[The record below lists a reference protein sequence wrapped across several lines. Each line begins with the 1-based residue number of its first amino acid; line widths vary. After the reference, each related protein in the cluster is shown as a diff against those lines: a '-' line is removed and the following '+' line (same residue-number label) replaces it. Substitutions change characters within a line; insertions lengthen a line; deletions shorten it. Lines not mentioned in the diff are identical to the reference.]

1 VTNLRAQSPAFGII
15 KRRTVRANNV
25 KATADLRRCEQ
36 VAPFEFLGSVRHG
49 LWWDSRR
56 CRRRRPR
63 QLVPGVIVAHNIMR
77 LASGSVEHSWLLA
90 PDFCF
95 LFPIFRFLLSSY
107 MVQMENGPNHENNSI
122 RPLSYGDLLRL
133 FLIVVLVVLGIAVA
147 LAIKETLLLFA
158 IAFLLAMVLNPAVVL
173 LERHGLK
180 RGVAVGLLITV
191 LLAILALVVFLV
203 IPPFFEQLQQLIE
216 QIPGEWNRLYEQI
229 QGWIKTYPTL
239 QQALPSRAGDMLNTV
254 TAQVGG
260 IANFLLRSTLNLANG
275 VLVALLCFLV
285 VIFTLIEPEPITIAY
300 LELVPPRY
308 REPAGRSLARMMQQ
322 VSAWAHGVVIN
333 GIATGAST
341 GILLALV
348 GVQPAFLFGVL
359 AFLGE
364 FVPIIGPVIV
374 AIPALFVAAS
384 MGLGKFVLALLSVLF
399 VQQVETN
406 LLVPFIM
413 GRQMKLHAVTIIFF
427 TFAMSSLF
435 GFLGLILVVPTAAL
449 VKIVISEFYLRPRGI
464 RSESVV
470 HQARDLVTGQ
480 IKIN

>member
-1 VTNLRAQSPAFGII
+1 
-15 KRRTVRANNV
+15 
-25 KATADLRRCEQ
+25 
-36 VAPFEFLGSVRHG
+36 
-49 LWWDSRR
+49 
-56 CRRRRPR
+56 
-63 QLVPGVIVAHNIMR
+63 
-77 LASGSVEHSWLLA
+77 
-90 PDFCF
+90 
-95 LFPIFRFLLSSY
+95 
-107 MVQMENGPNHENNSI
+107 MVQMENGSSDDRGAD
-122 RPLSYGDLLRL
+122 RPLSYADLVRW
-133 FLIVVLVVLGIAVA
+133 FVIVALVALSVAVA

-158 IAFLLAMVLNPAVVL
+158 IAFLIAMVLNPAVTL
-173 LERHGLK
+173 LERRGLK
-180 RGVAVGLLITV
+180 RGLAVGFLIIV
-191 LLAILALVVFLV
+191 LLAILALIVFL
-203 IPPFFEQLQQLIE
+203 IAPPFFEQLQQLIE
-216 QIPGEWNRLYEQI
+216 QIPGEWSRLYEQI

-239 QQALPSRAGDMLNTV
+239 QQALPSHAGDMLNTV

-260 IANFLLRSTLNLANG
+260 IANFLLRSTLNLVNG

-285 VIFTLIEPEPITIAY
+285 VIFTLIEPEPITTAY

-308 REPAGRSLARMMQQ
+308 RDPAFRSLARMMHQ
-322 VSAWAHGVVIN
+322 VSAWARGIVIN

-384 MGLGKFVLALLSVLF
+384 MGFGKFVLALLSVLF

-413 GRQMKLHAVTIIFF
+413 GKQMRLHAVTIIFF

-449 VKIVISEFYLRPRGI
+449 VKILISEFYLRPRGI
-464 RSESVV
+464 RAESVI
-470 HQARDLVTGQ
+470 HQARELVGGE
-480 IKIN
+480 IKIE

>member
-1 VTNLRAQSPAFGII
+1 
-15 KRRTVRANNV
+15 
-25 KATADLRRCEQ
+25 
-36 VAPFEFLGSVRHG
+36 
-49 LWWDSRR
+49 
-56 CRRRRPR
+56 
-63 QLVPGVIVAHNIMR
+63 
-77 LASGSVEHSWLLA
+77 
-90 PDFCF
+90 
-95 LFPIFRFLLSSY
+95 
-107 MVQMENGPNHENNSI
+107 MVQMENGSSDDRGAD
-122 RPLSYGDLLRL
+122 RPLSYADLVRW
-133 FLIVVLVVLGIAVA
+133 FVIVALVALSVAVA

-158 IAFLLAMVLNPAVVL
+158 IAFLIAMVLNPAVTL
-173 LERHGLK
+173 LERRGLK
-180 RGVAVGLLITV
+180 RGLAVGFLIIV
-191 LLAILALVVFLV
+191 LLAILALIVFL
-203 IPPFFEQLQQLIE
+203 IAPPFFEQLQQLIE
-216 QIPGEWNRLYEQI
+216 QIPGEWSRLYEQI

-239 QQALPSRAGDMLNTV
+239 QQALPSHAGDMLNTV

-260 IANFLLRSTLNLANG
+260 IANFLLRSTLNLVNG

-285 VIFTLIEPEPITIAY
+285 VIFTLIEPEPITTAY

-308 REPAGRSLARMMQQ
+308 RDPAFRSLARMMHQ
-322 VSAWAHGVVIN
+322 VSAWARGIVIN

-374 AIPALFVAAS
+374 AIPILFVAAS
-384 MGLGKFVLALLSVLF
+384 MGFGKFVLALLSVLF

-413 GRQMKLHAVTIIFF
+413 GKQMRLHAVTIIFF

-449 VKIVISEFYLRPRGI
+449 VKILISEFYLRPRGI
-464 RSESVV
+464 RAESVIR
-470 HQARDLVTGQ
+470 QARELVSGE
-480 IKIN
+480 IKID

>member
-1 VTNLRAQSPAFGII
+1 
-15 KRRTVRANNV
+15 
-25 KATADLRRCEQ
+25 
-36 VAPFEFLGSVRHG
+36 
-49 LWWDSRR
+49 
-56 CRRRRPR
+56 
-63 QLVPGVIVAHNIMR
+63 
-77 LASGSVEHSWLLA
+77 
-90 PDFCF
+90 
-95 LFPIFRFLLSSY
+95 
-107 MVQMENGPNHENNSI
+107 MVQMENGSSDDRAAD
-122 RPLSYGDLLRL
+122 RPLSYADLVRWLV
-133 FLIVVLVVLGIAVA
+133 IVALVALSVAVA

-158 IAFLLAMVLNPAVVL
+158 IAFLIAMVLNPGVAL
-173 LERHGLK
+173 LERRGLK
-180 RGVAVGLLITV
+180 RGLAVGFLIIV
-191 LLAILALVVFLV
+191 LLAILALIVFL
-203 IPPFFEQLQQLIE
+203 IAPPFFEQLQQLIE
-216 QIPGEWNRLYEQI
+216 QIPGEWSRLYEQI

-239 QQALPSRAGDMLNTV
+239 QQALPSHAGDMLNTV

-260 IANFLLRSTLNLANG
+260 IANFLLRSTLNLVNG

-285 VIFTLIEPEPITIAY
+285 VIFTLIEPEPITAAY

-308 REPAGRSLARMMQQ
+308 RDPAFRSLARMMHQ
-322 VSAWAHGVVIN
+322 VSAWARGIVIN

-374 AIPALFVAAS
+374 AIPILFVAAS
-384 MGLGKFVLALLSVLF
+384 MGFGKFVLALLSVLF

-413 GRQMKLHAVTIIFF
+413 GKQMRLHAVTIIFF

-449 VKIVISEFYLRPRGI
+449 VKILISEFYLRPRGI
-464 RSESVV
+464 RAESVIR
-470 HQARDLVTGQ
+470 QARELVSGE
-480 IKIN
+480 IKID

>member
-1 VTNLRAQSPAFGII
+1 
-15 KRRTVRANNV
+15 
-25 KATADLRRCEQ
+25 
-36 VAPFEFLGSVRHG
+36 
-49 LWWDSRR
+49 
-56 CRRRRPR
+56 
-63 QLVPGVIVAHNIMR
+63 
-77 LASGSVEHSWLLA
+77 
-90 PDFCF
+90 
-95 LFPIFRFLLSSY
+95 
-107 MVQMENGPNHENNSI
+107 MVQMENGSGDDHGAD
-122 RPLSYGDLLRL
+122 RPLSYADLVRW
-133 FLIVVLVVLGIAVA
+133 FVIVALVILGVAVA
-147 LAIKETLLLFA
+147 MAIKETLLLFA
-158 IAFLLAMVLNPAVVL
+158 IAFLIAMVLNPGVAL
-173 LERHGLK
+173 LERRGLK
-180 RGVAVGLLITV
+180 RGLAVGLLIIV
-191 LLAILALVVFLV
+191 LLAILALIVFLV
-203 IPPFFEQLQQLIE
+203 APPFFEQLQQLIE
-216 QIPGEWNRLYEQI
+216 QIPGEWSRLYDEI

-239 QQALPSRAGDMLNTV
+239 QQALPSHAGDMLNTV

-260 IANFLLRSTLNLANG
+260 IANFLLRSTLNLVNG

-285 VIFTLIEPEPITIAY
+285 VIFTLIEPEPITTAY

-308 REPAGRSLARMMQQ
+308 RAPAFRSLARMMHQ
-322 VSAWAHGVVIN
+322 VHAWARGILIN

-384 MGLGKFVLALLSVLF
+384 MGFGKFLLALLSVLF

-413 GRQMKLHAVTIIFF
+413 GKQMKLHAVTIIFF

-449 VKIVISEFYLRPRGI
+449 IKILISEFYLRPRGI
-464 RSESVV
+464 RHESVIR
-470 HQARDLVTGQ
+470 QAQELVSGE
-480 IKIN
+480 IKVE

>member
-1 VTNLRAQSPAFGII
+1 
-15 KRRTVRANNV
+15 
-25 KATADLRRCEQ
+25 
-36 VAPFEFLGSVRHG
+36 
-49 LWWDSRR
+49 
-56 CRRRRPR
+56 
-63 QLVPGVIVAHNIMR
+63 
-77 LASGSVEHSWLLA
+77 
-90 PDFCF
+90 
-95 LFPIFRFLLSSY
+95 
-107 MVQMENGPNHENNSI
+107 MVQMENGSGDDHGAD
-122 RPLSYGDLLRL
+122 RPLSYADLVRW
-133 FLIVVLVVLGIAVA
+133 FVIVALVILGVAVA
-147 LAIKETLLLFA
+147 MAIKETLLLFA
-158 IAFLLAMVLNPAVVL
+158 IAFLIAMVLNPGVAL
-173 LERHGLK
+173 LERRGLK
-180 RGVAVGLLITV
+180 RGLAVGLLIIV
-191 LLAILALVVFLV
+191 LLAILALIVFLV
-203 IPPFFEQLQQLIE
+203 APPFFEQLQQLIE
-216 QIPGEWNRLYEQI
+216 QIPGEWSRLYEQI

-239 QQALPSRAGDMLNTV
+239 QQALPSHAGDMLNTV

-260 IANFLLRSTLNLANG
+260 IANFLLRSTLNLVNG

-285 VIFTLIEPEPITIAY
+285 VIFTLIEPEPITTAY

-308 REPAGRSLARMMQQ
+308 RAPAFRSLARMMHQ
-322 VSAWAHGVVIN
+322 VHAWARGILIN

-384 MGLGKFVLALLSVLF
+384 MGFGKFLLALLSVLF

-413 GRQMKLHAVTIIFF
+413 GKQMRLHAVTIIFF

-449 VKIVISEFYLRPRGI
+449 IKILISEFYLRPRGI
-464 RSESVV
+464 QPESVIR
-470 HQARDLVTGQ
+470 QARELVSGE
-480 IKIN
+480 IKVE

>member
-1 VTNLRAQSPAFGII
+1 
-15 KRRTVRANNV
+15 
-25 KATADLRRCEQ
+25 
-36 VAPFEFLGSVRHG
+36 
-49 LWWDSRR
+49 
-56 CRRRRPR
+56 
-63 QLVPGVIVAHNIMR
+63 
-77 LASGSVEHSWLLA
+77 
-90 PDFCF
+90 
-95 LFPIFRFLLSSY
+95 
-107 MVQMENGPNHENNSI
+107 MVQMENGSGDDHGAD
-122 RPLSYGDLLRL
+122 RPLSYADLVRW
-133 FLIVVLVVLGIAVA
+133 FVIVALVILGVAVA
-147 LAIKETLLLFA
+147 MAIRETLLLFA
-158 IAFLLAMVLNPAVVL
+158 IAFLIAMVLNPGVAL
-173 LERHGLK
+173 LERRGLK
-180 RGVAVGLLITV
+180 RGLAVGLLIIV
-191 LLAILALVVFLV
+191 LLAILALIVFLV
-203 IPPFFEQLQQLIE
+203 APPFFEQLQQLIE
-216 QIPGEWNRLYEQI
+216 QIPGEWSRLYDEI

-239 QQALPSRAGDMLNTV
+239 QQALPSHAGDMLNTV

-260 IANFLLRSTLNLANG
+260 IANFLLRSTLNLVNG

-285 VIFTLIEPEPITIAY
+285 VIFTLIEPEPITTAY

-308 REPAGRSLARMMQQ
+308 RAPAFRSLARMMHQ
-322 VSAWAHGVVIN
+322 VHAWARGILIN

-384 MGLGKFVLALLSVLF
+384 MGFGKFLLALLSVLF

-413 GRQMKLHAVTIIFF
+413 GKQMRLHAVTIIFF

-449 VKIVISEFYLRPRGI
+449 IKILISEFYLRPRGI
-464 RSESVV
+464 QPESVIR
-470 HQARDLVTGQ
+470 QARELVSGE
-480 IKIN
+480 IKVE

>member
-1 VTNLRAQSPAFGII
+1 MVRHRQRHTVRAKHNKATAVLGRCDYSLCVNFQVGRDRVVDRTIAATKPIRLNRMSDRILQ
-15 KRRTVRANNV
+15 RRTV
-25 KATADLRRCEQ
+25 
-36 VAPFEFLGSVRHG
+36 APVSC
-49 LWWDSRR
+49 SRF
-56 CRRRRPR
+56 
-63 QLVPGVIVAHNIMR
+63 V
-77 LASGSVEHSWLLA
+77 
-90 PDFCF
+90 
-95 LFPIFRFLLSSY
+95 FPILRFLLSSY
-107 MVQMENGPNHENNSI
+107 MVQMENVPNRDDNTA
-122 RPLSYGDLLRL
+122 RPLSYGDLVRW
-133 FLIVVLVVLGIAVA
+133 FLIVTLAASGVAVA
-147 LAIKETLLLFA
+147 FAIKETLLLFA

-173 LERHGLK
+173 LERRGLK
-180 RGVAVGLLITV
+180 RSVAVVLLIIV
-191 LLAILALVVFLV
+191 LLAILTVGALLVV
-203 IPPFFEQLQQLIE
+203 PPFFEQLQQLIE
-216 QIPGEWNRLYEQI
+216 QVPGEWSRLYEQI
-229 QGWIKTYPTL
+229 QGWIKTYPAL
-239 QQALPSRAGDMLNTV
+239 QQALPNRAGDMLNTV
-254 TAQVGG
+254 TTQVGG

-275 VLVALLCFLV
+275 LLVALLCFLV

-300 LELVPPRY
+300 LELVPSRY
-308 REPAGRSLARMMQQ
+308 REPAYRSLARMMQQ
-322 VSAWAHGVVIN
+322 VSAWARGIVIN
-333 GIATGAST
+333 GIVTGAST

-384 MGLGKFVLALLSVLF
+384 MGIGKLVLALLSVLF

-464 RSESVV
+464 RPESVAP
-470 HQARDLVTGQ
+470 QAHELASGQ
-480 IKIN
+480 IKIE

>member
-1 VTNLRAQSPAFGII
+1 MAQTENEPANTN
-15 KRRTVRANNV
+15 
-25 KATADLRRCEQ
+25 
-36 VAPFEFLGSVRHG
+36 
-49 LWWDSRR
+49 
-56 CRRRRPR
+56 
-63 QLVPGVIVAHNIMR
+63 
-77 LASGSVEHSWLLA
+77 
-90 PDFCF
+90 
-95 LFPIFRFLLSSY
+95 SS
-107 MVQMENGPNHENNSI
+107 ERS
-122 RPLSYGDLLRL
+122 LSYGDLVRW
-133 FLIVVLVVLGIAVA
+133 FVIVALVALGVTLA
-147 LAIKETLLLFA
+147 LAIRETLLLFA
-158 IAFLLAMVLNPAVVL
+158 IAFLLAMVLNPGVAL

-180 RGVAVGLLITV
+180 RGIAVVLLIVGLL
-191 LLAILALVVFLV
+191 AISAAGAFLI

-216 QIPGEWNRLYEQI
+216 QIPSEWSRIYEQI
-229 QGWIKTYPTL
+229 QGWIKTYPFL

-275 VLVALLCFLV
+275 LLVALLCFLV

-308 REPAGRSLARMMQQ
+308 RDPACRALARMMHQ
-322 VSAWAHGVVIN
+322 VSAWARGVVIN
-333 GIATGAST
+333 GIITGAST

-364 FVPIIGPVIV
+364 FLPIIGPVIV

-384 MGLGKFVLALLSVLF
+384 MGFGKFVLALLSVLF

-427 TFAMSSLF
+427 TFAMGSLF
-435 GFLGLILVVPTAAL
+435 GFLGLILVVPAAAL
-449 VKIVISEFYLRPRGI
+449 VKILISEFYLRPRGI
-464 RSESVV
+464 RAESVAV
-470 HQARDLVTGQ
+470 QARELASGR
-480 IKIN
+480 IKID

>member
-1 VTNLRAQSPAFGII
+1 
-15 KRRTVRANNV
+15 
-25 KATADLRRCEQ
+25 
-36 VAPFEFLGSVRHG
+36 
-49 LWWDSRR
+49 
-56 CRRRRPR
+56 
-63 QLVPGVIVAHNIMR
+63 
-77 LASGSVEHSWLLA
+77 
-90 PDFCF
+90 
-95 LFPIFRFLLSSY
+95 
-107 MVQMENGPNHENNSI
+107 MVQMENGSSEDRGAD
-122 RPLSYGDLLRL
+122 RPLSYADLVRW
-133 FLIVVLVVLGIAVA
+133 FVIVALVALSVAVA

-158 IAFLLAMVLNPAVVL
+158 IAFLIAMVLNPAVTL
-173 LERHGLK
+173 LERRGLK
-180 RGVAVGLLITV
+180 RGLAVGLLIIV
-191 LLAILALVVFLV
+191 LLAILALIVFL
-203 IPPFFEQLQQLIE
+203 IAPPFFEQLQQLIE
-216 QIPGEWNRLYEQI
+216 QIPGEWSRLYEQI

-239 QQALPSRAGDMLNTV
+239 QQALPSHAGDMLNTV

-260 IANFLLRSTLNLANG
+260 IANFLLRSTLNLVNG

-285 VIFTLIEPEPITIAY
+285 VIFTLIEPEPITTAY

-308 REPAGRSLARMMQQ
+308 RDPAFRSLARMMHQ
-322 VSAWAHGVVIN
+322 VSAWARGIVIN

-341 GILLALV
+341 GVLLALV

-384 MGLGKFVLALLSVLF
+384 MGFGKFVLALLSVLF

-413 GRQMKLHAVTIIFF
+413 GKQMRLHAVTIIFF

-449 VKIVISEFYLRPRGI
+449 VKILISEFYLRPRGI
-464 RSESVV
+464 RAESVIR
-470 HQARDLVTGQ
+470 QARELVGGE
-480 IKIN
+480 IKIE

>member
-1 VTNLRAQSPAFGII
+1 MGQI
-15 KRRTVRANNV
+15 
-25 KATADLRRCEQ
+25 
-36 VAPFEFLGSVRHG
+36 
-49 LWWDSRR
+49 
-56 CRRRRPR
+56 
-63 QLVPGVIVAHNIMR
+63 
-77 LASGSVEHSWLLA
+77 
-90 PDFCF
+90 
-95 LFPIFRFLLSSY
+95 
-107 MVQMENGPNHENNSI
+107 ENGSSDDRGAD
-122 RPLSYGDLLRL
+122 RPLSYADLVRW
-133 FLIVVLVVLGIAVA
+133 FVIVALVALSVAVA

-158 IAFLLAMVLNPAVVL
+158 IAFLIAMVLNPAVTL
-173 LERHGLK
+173 LERRGLK
-180 RGVAVGLLITV
+180 RGLAVGFLIIV
-191 LLAILALVVFLV
+191 LLAILALIVFL
-203 IPPFFEQLQQLIE
+203 IAPPFFEQLQQLIE
-216 QIPGEWNRLYEQI
+216 QIPGEWSRLYEQI

-239 QQALPSRAGDMLNTV
+239 QQALPSHAGDMLNTV

-260 IANFLLRSTLNLANG
+260 IANFLLRSTLNLVNG

-285 VIFTLIEPEPITIAY
+285 VIFTLIEPEPITTAY
-300 LELVPPRY
+300 LEMVPPRY
-308 REPAGRSLARMMQQ
+308 RDPAFRSLARMMHQ
-322 VSAWAHGVVIN
+322 VSAWARGIVIN

-384 MGLGKFVLALLSVLF
+384 MGFGKFVLALLSVLF

-413 GRQMKLHAVTIIFF
+413 GKQMRLHAVTIIFF

-449 VKIVISEFYLRPRGI
+449 VKILISEFYLRPRGI
-464 RSESVV
+464 RAESVIR
-470 HQARDLVTGQ
+470 QARELVGGE
-480 IKIN
+480 IKIE